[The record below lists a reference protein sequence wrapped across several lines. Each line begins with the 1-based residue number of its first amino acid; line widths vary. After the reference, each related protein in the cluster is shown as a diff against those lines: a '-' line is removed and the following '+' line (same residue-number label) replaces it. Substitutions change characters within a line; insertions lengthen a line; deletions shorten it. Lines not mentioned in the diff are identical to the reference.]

1 MCVIGAKG
9 LRITLIISSQ
19 WDRITFEGES
29 NFLCRLYGI
38 LLNRSMNIYERKI
51 KNASSERVKPIG
63 FHSADRISLFKYFNL
78 DSSLGQFQM
87 PSLNIDTCLKF

>member
-1 MCVIGAKG
+1 MDGAKG

-19 WDRITFEGES
+19 WDKITFEGES

-51 KNASSERVKPIG
+51 KNASS
-63 FHSADRISLFKYFNL
+63 
-78 DSSLGQFQM
+78 
-87 PSLNIDTCLKF
+87 

>member
-19 WDRITFEGES
+19 WNEIALKANAIFIQI
-29 NFLCRLYGI
+29 LWY

-51 KNASSERVKPIG
+51 KNTSSERVKSIG
-63 FHSADRISLFKYFNL
+63 FHGADRIFY
-78 DSSLGQFQM
+78 SSISTRIV
-87 PSLNIDTCLKF
+87 P